1 MQNGLLLI
9 NLGTPSGPDRRSV
22 RRYLREFLADKRVIT
37 LPAMLRYA
45 LLYGLILPFRTKKT
59 AKAYQAIWT
68 HEGSPLRIYN
78 ERLREKLQTALGSG
92 VTVALG
98 MRYGEPSIANALQ
111 QLRHCDQ
118 LTILPLYPQYASSA
132 TGSAI
137 EAVLQH
143 LAKDNVIPSLR
154 LIRDFYQHPAYL
166 KAEIEHMRPY
176 LNPKSYVL
184 FSYHGLPEQHLHT
197 LGCKPVCQDECPI
210 ITETTAHIACYR
222 AQCYA
227 TTRAI
232 AAGLGLSS
240 DTYQTCFQSRL
251 GKAPWIK
258 PYLDNVLPQLR
269 QKDIRHLT
277 ITCPSFVTDCLETLE
292 EIAIRAQAQWKA
304 LGGESFVFIP
314 ALNDTTNWTDAIAN
328 IIEEHNY
335 PRVC

>member
-37 LPAMLRYA
+37 LPTILRYA
-45 LLYGLILPFRTKKT
+45 LLYGFILPFRTRKT
-59 AKAYQAIWT
+59 AKAYQAIWMN
-68 HEGSPLRIYN
+68 EGSPLRVHN
-78 ERLREKLQTALGSG
+78 QGLCDKLQAVLGSE
-92 VTVALG
+92 VSVALG
-98 MRYGEPSIANALQ
+98 MRYGEPSIADALK
-111 QLRHCDQ
+111 QLRHCDK

-137 EAVLQH
+137 EAVLHH
-143 LAKDNVIPSLR
+143 LAKANVVPSLR
-154 LIRDFYQHPAYL
+154 VIRDFYQHPAYL
-166 KAEIEHMRPY
+166 HATIEHMRPY
-176 LNPKSYVL
+176 LQPKSYVL

-197 LGCKPVCQDECPI
+197 LGCQPVCQNECPV
-210 ITETTAHIACYR
+210 ITEKNAYMACYR

-232 AAGLGLSS
+232 AMGLDLPV

-251 GKAPWIK
+251 GKAPWIQ
-258 PYLDNVLPQLR
+258 PYLDKVLPQLR

-292 EIAIRAQAQWKA
+292 EIAIRAQAQWHA
-304 LGGESFVFIP
+304 LGGESFTFIP
-314 ALNDTTNWTDAIAN
+314 ALNNTDRWIDAITSMLKEN
-328 IIEEHNY
+328 N
-335 PRVC
+335 